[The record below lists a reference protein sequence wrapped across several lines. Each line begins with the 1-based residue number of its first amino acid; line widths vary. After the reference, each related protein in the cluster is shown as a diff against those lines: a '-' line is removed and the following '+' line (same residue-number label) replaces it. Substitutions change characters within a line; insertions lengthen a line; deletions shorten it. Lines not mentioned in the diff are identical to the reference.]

1 MQGFIKTLFG
11 DLRTVIT
18 AAFCIGLAIVLLHT
32 KLYPLTGLVFPLS
45 LLAAAAY
52 LAKR

>member
-11 DLRTVIT
+11 DLRTVVT
-18 AAFCIGLAIVLLHT
+18 AAFCICVAIILLHT
-32 KLYPLTGLVFPLS
+32 KLYALTGLVFPIS
-45 LLAAAAY
+45 LLGAAAY